1 MKTNYLEILQGM
13 YELLY
18 SDNTQQTR
26 EHQISFKMKQIS
38 LGVRSIIED
47 DLCFLCP
54 YCCVKKHTN
63 ELLIKSGWVGGCG
76 VQALRQHWKKSSGVI
91 AKTDRTLNPSPAPR
105 SINITPSTNPNTSAS
120 AGEYQQPRLE
130 TPINCALHVEWARV
144 RSLSVSV
151 RW

>member
-26 EHQISFKMKQIS
+26 EHKISFKMKQIS

-63 ELLIKSGWVGGCG
+63 ELLIKSGWVGGGCKLLDSIG
-76 VQALRQHWKKSSGVI
+76 R
-91 AKTDRTLNPSPAPR
+91 NPP
-105 SINITPSTNPNTSAS
+105 
-120 AGEYQQPRLE
+120 E
-130 TPINCALHVEWARV
+130 
-144 RSLSVSV
+144 
-151 RW
+151 